1 MHYGFTNGFHNGK
14 LLRRYFKLSCKINID
29 KYSFAKKPIA
39 LTADET
45 YSTALAKKLFE
56 SESTARLEAIST
68 LQQKLSNESN
78 LRAAADEICE
88 EKISEE
94 TAQRE
99 NAYNLLS
106 SNFNR
111 LLENE
116 TQSRQTADEILKT
129 GKVDKESGKGLSEI
143 KSADLNASSASDDN
157 FYYLKLNKQDGDF
170 DVVRFY
176 DYNQANDKL
185 DKKSDKATTS
195 LKSSGGDISY
205 VLHDEVSK
213 NTSYLQAS
221 ADVTSI
227 SFEIGSGEFD
237 YDYTSSLSFKTAQTP
252 PQISYTG
259 SKALIWVGSECTVS
273 GDNSIFAPIA
283 SKVYDIVFYFNGLN
297 FVGLVNGYV
306 LAEG

>member
-1 MHYGFTNGFHNGK
+1 MYYGFTNEFHNGK
-14 LLRRYFKLSCKINID
+14 LLRRDFKLSCKINID
-29 KYSFAKKPIA
+29 KYSFAKKPVAI
-39 LTADET
+39 TADET
-45 YSTALAKKLFE
+45 YSAALAKKLFE
-56 SESTARLEAIST
+56 SESKTRSETISS
-68 LQQKLSNESN
+68 LQQKLSNESD
-78 LRAAADEICE
+78 LRAAADAKCE

-94 TAQRE
+94 TALRE

-106 SNFNR
+106 ANFNR
-111 LLENE
+111 LLESE
-116 TQSRQTADEILKT
+116 SQSRQTADEILKT
-129 GKVDKESGKGLSEI
+129 GKVDKEIGKGLSEI
-143 KSADLNASSASDDN
+143 KSADLNGSSASGDN

-185 DKKSDKATTS
+185 DKKSDKAATS
-195 LKSSGGDISY
+195 LKSSGGDISF
-205 VLHDEVSK
+205 VLHDEANR
-213 NTSYLQAS
+213 NTSYLS
-221 ADVTSI
+221 SNEDITSI
-227 SFEIGSGEFD
+227 SFELGSGEFD

-283 SKVYDIVFYFNGLN
+283 NKVYDIVFYFNGLN
-297 FVGLVNGYV
+297 FVGLVNGYA